1 MNVLAV
7 VFKSLVT
14 GVRTI
19 NRKYATPQI
28 QMTLFVKVCLLMLR
42 LYLFLLV
49 GLMAYK
55 FTVSLK

>member
-28 QMTLFVKVCLLMLR
+28 EMTLFVKVCLLTLR

-49 GLMAYK
+49 GLMA
-55 FTVSLK
+55 

>member
-1 MNVLAV
+1 MNALAV

-28 QMTLFVKVCLLMLR
+28 EMTLFVKVCLLMLR

>member
-1 MNVLAV
+1 MNTLAV

-28 QMTLFVKVCLLMLR
+28 EMTSFVKVCLLMLR

>member
-28 QMTLFVKVCLLMLR
+28 EMTLFVKVCLLMLR

>member
-1 MNVLAV
+1 MNVIAV

-28 QMTLFVKVCLLMLR
+28 EMTLFVKACLLMLR

>member
-28 QMTLFVKVCLLMLR
+28 EMTLFVKVCLLTLR

-55 FTVSLK
+55 FTISLK

>member
-1 MNVLAV
+1 MNLLAV

-55 FTVSLK
+55 FIVSLK

>member
-1 MNVLAV
+1 MNTLAV

-28 QMTLFVKVCLLMLR
+28 EMTLFVKVCLLMLR

>member
-1 MNVLAV
+1 
-7 VFKSLVT
+7 
-14 GVRTI
+14 
-19 NRKYATPQI
+19 
-28 QMTLFVKVCLLMLR
+28 MTLFVKVCLLMLR

>member
-7 VFKSLVT
+7 VLKSLVT

-28 QMTLFVKVCLLMLR
+28 EMTLFVKVCLLMLR

>member
-1 MNVLAV
+1 MNLLAV
-7 VFKSLVT
+7 VLKILVT

-19 NRKYATPQI
+19 NSKYATPQI
-28 QMTLFVKVCLLMLR
+28 EMTLFVKVCLLMLR

-55 FTVSLK
+55 FTISLK

>member
-7 VFKSLVT
+7 VFRSLVT

-28 QMTLFVKVCLLMLR
+28 EMTLLVKVCLLMLR

-55 FTVSLK
+55 FAISLK